1 MCLSIWEEDMY
12 GLNQCRIKILVP
24 SNNFITYG
32 CGCLETPMLLVTM
45 NVTVEHVF
53 DVIGN

>member
-1 MCLSIWEEDMY
+1 MY

-24 SNNFITYG
+24 SNNCITYG
-32 CGCLETPMLLVTM
+32 CGCIETPMLLVTM
-45 NVTVEHVF
+45 NVIVEHVF